1 MIEITFM
8 HRHRTK
14 TSVPFLW
21 QTKHS
26 IPLIPFA
33 YISQQP
39 NRIKTWILSLFKKQQ
54 NCLHEHINNKIP
66 TITKRHVPWALRI
79 RKIWFPVTLLTWA
92 IPWESRSMTPIWDG
106 VKPFFANLQMLSSTW
121 NHTSSISPPFYHN
134 PLWMSYDF
142 KLTTVHS
149 QNLIQSHH

>member
-26 IPLIPFA
+26 TPLIPFA

-66 TITKRHVPWALRI
+66 TITNRHVPWALRI

-92 IPWESRSMTPIWDG
+92 IPWESRRMTPIWDG
-106 VKPFFANLQMLSSTW
+106 VRPFFANLQMLSSTW

-134 PLWMSYDF
+134 PLWISYDF

-149 QNLIQSHH
+149 QNLIKSQH